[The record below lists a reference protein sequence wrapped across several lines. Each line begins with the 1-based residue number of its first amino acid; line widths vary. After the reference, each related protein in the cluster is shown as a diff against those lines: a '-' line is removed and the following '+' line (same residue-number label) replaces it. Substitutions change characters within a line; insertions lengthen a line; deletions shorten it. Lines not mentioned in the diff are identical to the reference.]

1 MSSTPPRIDL
11 LALGGT
17 ISAPVDERGSGARMT
32 LTADEI
38 AGDLGARAGV
48 DLRAHTLRMQ
58 PSSNLTLD
66 DVRDLARAIETSD
79 ADGVVVT
86 VGTDALEEVAFA
98 LDVAVGGERP
108 VVVTGAMRNVGLPGA
123 DGPANLLGA
132 LRVAAHRDAHGQGAL
147 VVLNDE
153 VHLAR
158 YVRKTHT
165 SSPAAF
171 RSPLLGPVG
180 HLVEGRV
187 RLPLAR
193 RRRPAPVPF
202 GEGPLPAVALVRVTL
217 GDDPAVIAAAASTGC
232 AGLVVETFGAGHVA
246 EGALPALREAASRMP
261 VVFASRTGA
270 GELYEGVG
278 AFPGSERDLVDAGLI
293 PAGDLDGAKAR
304 LLLVLLLSRGADD
317 AAVRAGFADSLGA

>member
-1 MSSTPPRIDL
+1 MSTPRIAL

-32 LTADEI
+32 LTAEQI

-48 DLRAHTLRMQ
+48 ELRPRTLRMQ

-66 DVRDLARAIETSD
+66 DVRELAREVEATD

-98 LDVAVGGERP
+98 LDVAVGGDRP
-108 VVVTGAMRNVGLPGA
+108 LVVTGAMRNVGSPGV

-132 LRVAAHRDAHGQGAL
+132 LRVAAHPDARGQGVL
-147 VVLNDE
+147 VVFTDE

-171 RSPLLGPVG
+171 RSPTLGPVG
-180 HLVEGRV
+180 YLVEDRV
-187 RLPLAR
+187 RMPLAR

-202 GEGPLPAVALVRVTL
+202 GEGTLPAVALVRVTL
-217 GDDPAVIAAAASTGC
+217 GDDPALISAAANSGC
-232 AGLVVETFGAGHVA
+232 AGLVIETFGAGHVA
-246 EGALPALREAASRMP
+246 EGAVPVLREAASRMP

-270 GELYEGVG
+270 GELYENVA
-278 AFPGSERDLVDAGLI
+278 AFPGSERDLLDAGLV

-304 LLLVLLLSRGADD
+304 LLLLLLLSGGAD
-317 AAVRAGFADSLGA
+317 ATAVRVGFADNLGA

>member
-1 MSSTPPRIDL
+1 MRSRVAL

-17 ISAPVDERGSGARMT
+17 IAAPVDAAGTGARMT
-32 LTADEI
+32 LTADDI
-38 AGDLGARAGV
+38 AGDLGERAGV
-48 DLRAHTLRMQ
+48 ELETRTLRMQ

-66 DVRDLARAIETSD
+66 DVRELARELEATE

-98 LDVAVGGERP
+98 LDVAVGGDRP
-108 VVVTGAMRNVGLPGA
+108 VVVTGAMRNVGHPGA

-132 LRVAAHRDAHGQGAL
+132 LRVAVHPDARGQGVL

-165 SSPAAF
+165 SSPATF
-171 RSPLLGPVG
+171 RSPTLGPVG
-180 HLVEGRV
+180 FLVEDRV

-202 GEGPLPAVALVRVTL
+202 GDGPLPSVALLRLTL
-217 GDDPAVIAAAASTGC
+217 GDDPALIPAAIATGC
-232 AGLVVETFGAGHVA
+232 AGLVLETFGAGHVA
-246 EGALPALREAASRMP
+246 ERALPALREAASAIP

-270 GELYEGVG
+270 GELYRDLG
-278 AFPGSERDLVDAGLI
+278 AFPGSERDLMEAGLI

-304 LLLVLLLSRGADD
+304 LLLLLLLQAGADRD
-317 AAVRAGFADSLGA
+317 AIRAAFADG

>member
-11 LALGGT
+11 FALGGT
-17 ISAPVDERGSGARMT
+17 ISAPVDERGSGAQMT

-48 DLRAHTLRMQ
+48 DLRAHTVRLQ

-66 DVRDLARAIETSD
+66 DVRELARAIEASD

-98 LDVAVGGERP
+98 LDVALAGDRP
-108 VVVTGAMRNVGLPGA
+108 TVVTGAMRNVGHPGA
-123 DGPANLLGA
+123 DGSANLLGA
-132 LRVAAHRDAHGQGAL
+132 LRLAAHPDARGQGAL

-171 RSPLLGPVG
+171 RSPTLGPVG
-180 HLVEGRV
+180 YLVEDRV

-202 GEGPLPAVALVRVTL
+202 GDGPLPAVALVRVTL
-217 GDDPAVIAAAASTGC
+217 GDDPALVSAAVSTGC
-232 AGLVVETFGAGHVA
+232 AGLVLETFGAGHLA
-246 EGALPALREAASRMP
+246 EGALPAVREAASRMP
-261 VVFASRTGA
+261 VVFTSRTGA
-270 GELYEGVG
+270 GELYESVG
-278 AFPGSERDLVDAGLI
+278 AFPGSERDLLDAGLI

-304 LLLVLLLSRGADD
+304 LLLVLLLSAGADD
-317 AAVRAGFADSLGA
+317 AAVRAAFVDTLGA

>member
-1 MSSTPPRIDL
+1 MSPRPRVAL

-17 ISAPVDERGSGARMT
+17 IAAPVDEAGTGARMT
-32 LTADEI
+32 LTADDI
-38 AGDLGARAGV
+38 AGDLGERADV
-48 DLRAHTLRMQ
+48 DLSTQTVRMVA
-58 PSSNLTLD
+58 SSNLTLD
-66 DVRDLARAIETSD
+66 DVRELARTIEASD

-98 LDVAVGGERP
+98 LDVALGGDRP
-108 VVVTGAMRNVGLPGA
+108 VVVTGAMRNVGHPGA

-132 LRVAAHRDAHGQGAL
+132 LRVATHPDARAQGVL

-165 SSPAAF
+165 SSPGTF
-171 RSPLLGPVG
+171 RSPSLGAIG
-180 HLVEGRV
+180 WLVEDRV

-193 RRRPAPVPF
+193 RRRPAAVPF
-202 GEGPLPAVALVRVTL
+202 GDGPLPAVALVRLTL
-217 GDDPAVIAAAASTGC
+217 GDDPALITAAVATGA
-232 AGLVVETFGAGHVA
+232 AGLVLETFGAGHVA
-246 EGALPALREAASRMP
+246 ETSLPAVREAASRIP

-270 GELYEGVG
+270 GELYENVG

-304 LLLVLLLSRGADD
+304 LLLVLLLQSGADD
-317 AAVRAGFADSLGA
+317 EGVRRAFADG